1 MIDFDYLTPSMSSE
15 HPWSDMTFPR
25 LFYSSGVCRD
35 QAGLEYRLRARARQ
49 MLDVMTDG
57 DTQTVICRSEN
68 SRTRLGT
75 EYFTYR
81 DDNS

>member
-1 MIDFDYLTPSMSSE
+1 MNSFLKTGGNIGAELNRRNLGETP
-15 HPWSDMTFPR
+15 W
-25 LFYSSGVCRD
+25 D
-35 QAGLEYRLRARARQ
+35 QAGLEFRLRARARQ

-75 EYFTYR
+75 EHFTYR